1 MPTTTNTRQ
10 FVQKNQSVILRAVAD
25 VTQAKVGAA
34 MGHDAG
40 YVSRFLKGEQKISAD
55 EMLAMLEA
63 CGLAV
68 HRMSDEDMVV
78 SREDLTIYITLAKRH
93 MEEIKL

>member
-1 MPTTTNTRQ
+1 MPTPTNTRQ

-55 EMLAMLEA
+55 EMLAMLES

-78 SREDLTIYITLAKRH
+78 SREDLAIYITLAKRH